1 MTMQQ
6 ITNDP
11 WETAENPQTSSFSEI
26 WGLCELQAWF
36 CVLEKIIGRKPFV
49 AGVHKDSDRR
59 TAIDVHITP
68 LTDMNI
74 QFAVE
79 RGPLS
84 ESQEWRSLVL
94 PSIKDL
100 GVSLRE
106 LSGRYV
112 KIEFTP
118 TGKTYVNKSGDTKSE
133 TVIRFVK
140 LFKDEA
146 ECRADYLATKAG
158 DVPPTQAP
166 IAEST
171 QKSTALQFLKVIVQN
186 AAKGQSDLT
195 VVRNAVATQIA
206 GYPVV
211 SAHFTVDSPETMQMI
226 ADVMAG
232 GK

>member
-1 MTMQQ
+1 MATQQ
-6 ITNDP
+6 IINDP

-26 WGLCELQAWF
+26 WGLCEMQTWF
-36 CVLEKIIGRKPFV
+36 CVLEKGVGKSPFKP
-49 AGVHKDSDRR
+49 GVHKDSDRR
-59 TAIDVHITP
+59 TAVDIHITP
-68 LTDMNI
+68 LADMNS

-79 RGPLS
+79 RGLIS
-84 ESQEWRSLVL
+84 ESKDWAGTVL

-100 GVSLRE
+100 GVSVRE

-112 KIEFTP
+112 KIEFAP
-118 TGKTYVNKSGDTKSE
+118 TGKTYVNKSGETKSE

-158 DVPPTQAP
+158 DVPPAQAP
-166 IAEST
+166 AAEST

-226 ADVMAG
+226 VDVMAG